1 MLKQTAWLFLLHRD
15 VQLCLQTD
23 SMRIQ
28 IILIFFLP
36 AFFACSSSKKT
47 TGSIKAN
54 SISQLRFL
62 SEYDVPNGKQFKGTT
77 IGGLSGIDYDP
88 RDGVYY
94 IISDDRSAINPA
106 RFYVARISLNGNR
119 IDSIE
124 FIDVK
129 DLLQRDGKP
138 YPNSKQ
144 DPLHTPDPEGI
155 RYNAAK
161 DELVWT
167 SEGERIIRPGDNV
180 LEDPSVIAID
190 RNGNY
195 KDSFALPPN
204 MHMHATENGPRQNGV
219 FEGISFTND
228 CRYLFVNVEE
238 PIYED
243 GPRAGLNDST
253 ALIRIIKFDAEKRI
267 PVAQY
272 FYRIEPVAYPPI
284 PANSFKINGV
294 PDLLWIGNDQLIVT
308 ERSFST
314 GRLPCTIKV
323 FLASLKSAT
332 DLMAAGFTQEIRPA
346 SKKLLLNMDELD
358 RYIDNIE
365 GVTFGPDMPNGH
377 RTLLFVSDDNFS
389 SLQKTQFLLF
399 EVIP

>member
-1 MLKQTAWLFLLHRD
+1 M
-15 VQLCLQTD
+15 
-23 SMRIQ
+23 
-28 IILIFFLP
+28 
-36 AFFACSSSKKT
+36 
-47 TGSIKAN
+47 
-54 SISQLRFL
+54 
-62 SEYDVPNGKQFKGTT
+62 SEYDIPNGRQFKGTT
-77 IGGLSGIDYDP
+77 IGGLSGIDYDS
-88 RDGVYY
+88 RSGVYY

-106 RFYVARISLNGNR
+106 RFYVARISLNENR

-124 FIDVK
+124 FIDVR

-167 SEGERIIRPGDNV
+167 SEGERIVRPGNSV

-195 KDSFALPPN
+195 KDSFTLPPN
-204 MHMHATENGPRQNGV
+204 MHMRATENGPRQNGV

-228 CRYLFVNVEE
+228 YRYLFVNVEE

-253 ALIRIIKFDAEKRI
+253 ALIRIIKFDAAKRI

-272 FYRIEPVAYPPI
+272 FYRIEAVAYPPT

-294 PDLLWIGNDQLIVT
+294 PDLLWIGNNRLIVT

-323 FLASLKSAT
+323 FIASLKSAT

-346 SKKLLLNMDELD
+346 SKKLLLNMDELG
-358 RYIDNIE
+358 RYTDNIE
-365 GVTFGPDMPNGH
+365 GVTFGPDLPNGH

-389 SLQKTQFLLF
+389 PLQKTQFLLF